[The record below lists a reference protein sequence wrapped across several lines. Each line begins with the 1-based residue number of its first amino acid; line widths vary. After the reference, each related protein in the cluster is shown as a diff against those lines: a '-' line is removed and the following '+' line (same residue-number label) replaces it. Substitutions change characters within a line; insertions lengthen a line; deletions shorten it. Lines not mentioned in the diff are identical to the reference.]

1 MSSAVNGDPDTR
13 PTNLHTAR
21 RADTEQRII
30 DAATELF
37 LANGYAATTLTAVAN
52 TAGVGDRTV
61 YVRFGTKAALLKR
74 AVDVAIVGDTAPV
87 DVQGREWF
95 IRATSAPTL
104 AERVEAMASGSAALF
119 GRAGPLLAVAREAEA
134 TEPTIAAAAQ
144 AGRMATHASVRKVWE
159 RLHADGLLAPRFDL
173 EWAVATTSLLAHA
186 DTYHLMT
193 RILGWDIETYERWFR
208 RTWMH
213 IAATGSDPA
222 ADRSARPRRRGGRT

>member
-1 MSSAVNGDPDTR
+1 MSSAVNGGSDLPVTG
-13 PTNLHTAR
+13 LHSAR

-37 LANGYAATTLTAVAN
+37 LAHGYTATTLTAVARA
-52 TAGVGDRTV
+52 AGVGDRTV

-95 IRATSAPTL
+95 IRATTAPTL
-104 AERVEAMASGSAALF
+104 ADRVAAMASGSAALL
-119 GRAGPLLAVAREAEA
+119 GRAGPLLAVARQAEA

-144 AGRMATHASVRKVWE
+144 AGRLATLASVRSVWE
-159 RLHADGLLAPRFDL
+159 RLHADGLLAPGFDL

-193 RILGWDIETYERWFR
+193 RTLGWDIDTYEQWFR
-208 RTWMH
+208 RTWLH
-213 IAATGSDPA
+213 IATPPGQSSA
-222 ADRSARPRRRGGRT
+222 APSSPPRRRRGRT